1 MPRDPYTLVT
11 LAVAVALVASGAPSW
26 LALLT
31 GVALALAFGRPAPPS
46 LKTWTSR
53 VLQWG
58 VVGLGA
64 GMNLVVVLRVGS
76 SGAALTAASL
86 LITFAVGT
94 LVGRALR
101 VPVDTALLVT
111 VGTAICGGSAIAAV
125 GSVMKPKAHEMS
137 IALGVVFMLNA
148 LALVIFPPL
157 GHAAGLSQEGFGR
170 WAALAI
176 HDTSSVVG
184 AALSY
189 GPEAL
194 QVATT
199 TKLARALWIVPLTLG
214 IALSRQREN
223 PGGLKAVKWPWFIA
237 AFLAAAALFT
247 WVPALA
253 VVKPAVTEIAKRL
266 LVLALYLI
274 GLSLSRDA
282 LRAVGWRPLA
292 QGVALWI
299 VVGGAWLAFALV
311 SRA

>member
-1 MPRDPYTLVT
+1 MPRAPYALVT
-11 LAVAVALVASGAPSW
+11 LAAAVALVTLGAPSW

-31 GVALALAFGRPAPPS
+31 GVAIAVAFGRPAPPA

-86 LITFAVGT
+86 LLTFAVGT
-94 LVGRALR
+94 LVGRVLR
-101 VPVDTALLVT
+101 VPGDTALLVT

-148 LALVIFPPL
+148 LALVVFPPL

-214 IALSRQREN
+214 VALARQREN

-274 GLSLSRDA
+274 GLSLSRGA
-282 LRAVGWRPLA
+282 LRAVGRRPLA
-292 QGVALWI
+292 QGVALWV
-299 VVGGAWLAFALV
+299 VVGGGWLAFALV
-311 SRA
+311 SRG